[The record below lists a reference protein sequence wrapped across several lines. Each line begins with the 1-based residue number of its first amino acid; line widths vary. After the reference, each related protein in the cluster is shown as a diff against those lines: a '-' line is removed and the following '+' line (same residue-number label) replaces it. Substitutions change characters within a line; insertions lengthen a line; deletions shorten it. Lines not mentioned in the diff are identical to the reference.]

1 MSRLWSFLAYPNPEP
16 ALVADLATQFRA
28 DGLHV
33 GRLVKRIFLRPE
45 FRSQKARYGLLRSPT
60 EFMVAAAMAL
70 DIPIAA
76 IKPMTYAEYMG
87 QMLFVP
93 PNVSGWS
100 PRSWLSDA
108 GFWRRGHYLTDLGS
122 VATAAPYNRFAG
134 AGALR
139 RLGHLPHRAP
149 DVRHRGLLGSHEEP
163 DHVLGD
169 RHEGR
174 GPRRGPSPDP
184 SS

>member
-1 MSRLWSFLAYPNPEP
+1 
-16 ALVADLATQFRA
+16 
-28 DGLHV
+28 
-33 GRLVKRIFLRPE
+33 VKRIFLRPE

-87 QMLFVP
+87 QVLFVP
-93 PNVSGWS
+93 PNVSGWP

-122 VATAAPYNRFAG
+122 VATAAPYDRFAG
-134 AGALR
+134 VEHYAASDIFLTGLR
-139 RLGHLPHRAP
+139 TFGIQACSAATKNRIMSWATGMRTRPQAW
-149 DVRHRGLLGSHEEP
+149 SI
-163 DHVLGD
+163 
-169 RHEGR
+169 
-174 GPRRGPSPDP
+174 PRSLVVMMGMTPEFQLA
-184 SS
+184 